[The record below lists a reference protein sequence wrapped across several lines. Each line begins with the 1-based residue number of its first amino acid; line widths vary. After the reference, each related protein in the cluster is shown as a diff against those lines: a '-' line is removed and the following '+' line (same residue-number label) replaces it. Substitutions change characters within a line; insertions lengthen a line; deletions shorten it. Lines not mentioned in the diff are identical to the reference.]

1 MSEETKTQ
9 FVHLHVH
16 SHFSML
22 DGMGKIPDLVKKA
35 KDDCQPALAITDH
48 GVMHGAIEFYEECV
62 KQGIKPILGIEIY
75 VAQRTMKDKQPRVD
89 SSSYHLILLAKNDEG
104 YKNLMKLTSLAH
116 LEGYYYKPRVDK
128 KTLKEHSAGLIAC
141 SACVQGEIPRKSLE
155 SLEEGRKALKEYLE
169 IFPKDDFYLEVQQ
182 HPNTVP
188 EQKIANSN
196 IFKLAEEFGLK
207 VVATNDPHYVN
218 SDDNIA
224 HDALICLQTGKL
236 LADTSRMSMAGDDY
250 SLLTH
255 AQMSANFPDH
265 PEVLTNT
272 LEVAEKCNIEIEL
285 GKFQFPEFPLP
296 VGETYETYLRKLIDE
311 RLPNIVS
318 EITPKIKERIDYE
331 FKVIKDKGYLGYFL
345 IVQDFFRFA
354 KEQGIP
360 TNTRGSAAGCFISY
374 ALGITGKQLNPFDYN
389 LPFERFLNPYRPS
402 APDIDADIAD
412 AGRDEIIKYV
422 SNKYGSDHVAQIVTF
437 GTMAARMAVRD
448 VGRVLGMSYSE
459 VDIIAKLIPP
469 IKTNLEKALKEVAE
483 LKNLYNS
490 DPRVKQC
497 IDIARKL
504 EGVVRH
510 ASVHAAGVVIAPENI
525 TNYTPVMMDAKG
537 NRLITQ
543 YEMHAVGEDGVGLI
557 KMDFLGLANL
567 SIIQNVIKIVSKTR
581 DIQVDLDEIPLD
593 DKKTFQLLSRG
604 ETIGVFQLES
614 EGMRKNIKEL
624 RPTTILDIMAMVALY
639 RPGPMAFIPEYVARK
654 HNPNRIKYPDS
665 RMEAILK
672 QSLGLIVYQDD
683 VLMIAIELAGYN
695 WEEVDKFR
703 KAIGKKIVK
712 EMAAQKD
719 KFFRQI
725 IERGMEESVANELWN
740 QIETFAGYG
749 FNKAHAASYALVAYQ
764 TAYLKANWPPE
775 YMSALMTSN
784 KDDLDKLAME
794 IEECKRMNI
803 DVLPPNVNESFVDFG
818 VVKETGNVRFG
829 LSAIKHVGEAVA
841 QEIVEDRKLNGKYKD
856 IAEFIARL
864 GPKVINKKS
873 LEALSMAGALDDL
886 AERNELIFNM
896 ERMLSFAAG
905 MKKNHDAKQNSLF
918 GEDTIE
924 IAKIE
929 FEETAPAD
937 KKQRLAWERELLG
950 MYVSEHPLSDL
961 APIIEPHQQKKVIE
975 ITPDMENQF
984 VRIAGIITTVQ
995 EILTKKNSQ
1004 KMAFI
1009 KVEDQTKS
1017 IEVLVFPKTFAV
1029 TPDIFVADKVIV
1041 VDGFVSNKDGELKI
1055 LAEEIFPVGD
1065 DKIPAFT
1072 PRAKKK
1078 LNNWGGGNGGNGNG
1092 YGNGYGNNGN
1102 GNQAES
1108 KKPSSPIAMPT
1119 ESIVLTI
1126 PRGSDKS
1133 VLKDIKKV
1141 LTSHPGK
1148 SPVTIKVP
1156 KNGEGW
1162 EEIKIKNRID
1172 LSPVVKTKLREIV
1185 GKENIS

>member
-1 MSEETKTQ
+1 MSEEKQ
-9 FVHLHVH
+9 KVDFVHLHVH

-22 DGMGKIPDLVKKA
+22 DGMGKIPDLVAKA
-35 KDDCQPALAITDH
+35 KSDGQPALAITDH
-48 GVMHGAIEFYEECV
+48 GVMHGIVEFYEQCI
-62 KQGIKPILGIEIY
+62 KQGIKPILGMETY
-75 VAQRTMKDKQPRVD
+75 VAPRSMKDKQPRVD
-89 SSSYHLILLAKNDEG
+89 SSAYHLILLAKNDTG
-104 YKNLMKLTSLAH
+104 YRNLMKLTSIAH
-116 LEGYYYKPRVDK
+116 LDGYYYKPRVDK
-128 KTLKEHSAGLIAC
+128 KLLKEHSEGLIAC

-155 SLEEGRKALKEYLE
+155 SLDEGRKAVKEYLE
-169 IFPKDDFYLEVQQ
+169 IFSKDDLYLEVQH
-182 HPNTVP
+182 HPHTVP
-188 EQKIANSN
+188 EQKQANEN
-196 IFKLAEEFGLK
+196 IFKLAKEFGLK
-207 VVATNDPHYVN
+207 VVATNDPHYVD
-218 SDDNIA
+218 SSDNIA

-236 LADTSRMSMAGDDY
+236 VGDTNRMTMAGDDD

-272 LEVAEKCNIEIEL
+272 LEVMEKCDVKIEL

-296 VGETYETYLRKLIDE
+296 AGETYETYLRKLIDE

-318 EITPKIKERIDYE
+318 EITPQIQERIDYE

-345 IVQDFFRFA
+345 IVQDFFHFA

-412 AGRDEIIKYV
+412 AGRDEIIRYV
-422 SNKYGSDHVAQIVTF
+422 SNKYGSDHVAQIITF

-469 IKTNLEKALKEVAE
+469 LKTTLDKALKEISE
-483 LKNLYNS
+483 LRALYDS

-510 ASVHAAGVVIAPENI
+510 ASVHAAGVVIAPEEI

-537 NRLITQ
+537 GRLITQ
-543 YEMHAVGEDGVGLI
+543 YEMHAVGEDGIGLI

-567 SIIQNVIKIVSKTR
+567 SIIQNVIKIIAKTR
-581 DIQVDLDEIPLD
+581 GTKIILDEIPLD
-593 DKKTFQLLSRG
+593 DKKTYEMLSRG

-654 HNPNRIKYPDS
+654 HNPNRIKYADP
-665 RMEAILK
+665 RLEAVLK

-725 IERGMEESVANELWN
+725 IERGMSEATTNELWN

-764 TAYLKANWPPE
+764 TAYLKSNFPPE

-794 IEECKRMNI
+794 IEECKRMGI
-803 DVLPPNVNESFVDFG
+803 AVLPPAVNESFVDFG
-818 VVKETGNVRFG
+818 VVRETGNVRFG
-829 LSAIKHVGEAVA
+829 LSAIKHVGAAVA
-841 QEIVEDRKLNGKYKD
+841 EEIVEDRKNNGTFKNVAD
-856 IAEFIARL
+856 FITRL

-873 LEALSMAGALDDL
+873 LEALAMAGALDDL

-896 ERMLSFAAG
+896 ERMLAFAAG
-905 MKKNHDAKQNSLF
+905 IKKNHDTNQSSLF
-918 GEDTIE
+918 GEDVIE
-924 IAKIE
+924 TAKIE
-929 FEETAPAD
+929 FEATQPAD
-937 KKQRLAWERELLG
+937 KKQRLTWERELLG
-950 MYVSEHPLSDL
+950 MYVSEHPLSEI
-961 APIIEPHQQKKVIE
+961 APLIEPHQQKKVVE
-975 ITPDMENQF
+975 IQPEMENQF

-995 EILTKKNSQ
+995 EIITKKGSQ

-1009 KVEDQTKS
+1009 KVEDQTKN
-1017 IEVLVFPKTFAV
+1017 IEVLVFPKIFAA
-1029 TPDIFVADKVIV
+1029 TPTIFTPDKVIV
-1041 VDGFVSNKDGELKI
+1041 VDGYVSNKDGELKI

-1065 DKIPAFT
+1065 DKIPEFV
-1072 PRAKKK
+1072 PRGKKK
-1078 LNNWGGGNGGNGNG
+1078 LNNWGGGGNGGGG
-1092 YGNGYGNNGN
+1092 YG
-1102 GNQAES
+1102 QSAPEPRTPS
-1108 KKPSSPIAMPT
+1108 IPIDIKPETLRI
-1119 ESIVLTI
+1119 TI
-1126 PRGSDKS
+1126 PRGSGPNILKEIKS
-1133 VLKDIKKV
+1133 VIAE
-1141 LTSHPGK
+1141 HPGT
-1148 SPVTIKVP
+1148 SPVAMRVP
-1156 KNGEGW
+1156 KNGESLPDGRQGW
-1162 EEIKIKNRID
+1162 EEIKIKNRLD
-1172 LSPVVKTKLREIV
+1172 ASPVVKRKLKEIV
-1185 GKENIS
+1185 GKENVS